1 MAFYKNVF
9 GGHIFYC
16 HFPDYKNLN
25 TFLMKKLFLFLLVG
39 AFSCT
44 NTNTISDELA
54 GWEKQA
60 ERITITRD
68 SYGVPHIYGDTDA
81 DAVFGMIF
89 AQCEDDFNRV
99 EMNYINAM
107 GRLAEVEGE
116 DEIYRDL
123 RMKLFIDPE
132 EMKQDYESSPI
143 WLKDLMNA
151 FADGINYYLYTHP
164 ETQPKLLTRFEPWMA
179 LTFSEGSI
187 GGDIERVNL
196 SRLKNFYGED
206 KTDLV
211 IAEPFIRDD
220 EPRGSNGI
228 SIAPQKTKNG
238 NALFLINPHTSFFF
252 RSEVHM
258 ISQEGLNAYGAVTWG
273 QFFIY
278 QGFNERVGW
287 MHTSSRA
294 DAIDEYLET
303 IFEKDD
309 TYYYLVGEDERE
321 LESKVLS
328 IPYKTDAGNEVMDF
342 TVYYS
347 HHGPIIREQDG
358 KWVSIALMQR
368 PVDALTQS
376 YTRTKANNYQEFYE
390 TMEIRTNS
398 SNNTVYA
405 DADGTIAYFHG
416 NYIPIRDTRF
426 DWSKPLDGSNPD
438 TDYEGLHSL
447 EEMIVIKNPENGW
460 IQNCNSSPFTA
471 AGEFSPKQEDYAS
484 YIAPDQENFRGIHAV
499 RVLKDKTDFTIES
512 LIEAAYDSQLPG
524 FEKLVPSIVGA
535 YEAEGAT
542 YPELND
548 PIESLKGWDIR
559 FSAES
564 VPTSVAT
571 YYGNEMLRQAREM
584 ERGPGSIYDFIVDG
598 FTTEQKLDGFKV
610 AINKMTEDFG
620 SWEIPWGEINRYQRI
635 NGDIRQPFNDDE
647 PSLPVG
653 FHSGRWGLVV
663 IIRSQ
668 DIPKYQKNVWNQW

>member
-1 MAFYKNVF
+1 
-9 GGHIFYC
+9 
-16 HFPDYKNLN
+16 
-25 TFLMKKLFLFLLVG
+25 
-39 AFSCT
+39 
-44 NTNTISDELA
+44 
-54 GWEKQA
+54 
-60 ERITITRD
+60 
-68 SYGVPHIYGDTDA
+68 
-81 DAVFGMIF
+81 
-89 AQCEDDFNRV
+89 
-99 EMNYINAM
+99 
-107 GRLAEVEGE
+107 
-116 DEIYRDL
+116 
-123 RMKLFIDPE
+123 MKLFIDPE

-358 KWVSIALMQR
+358 KHLRFQFSLVFSNQVIICIILLKNCFKVFIDCISSGRSMH
-368 PVDALTQS
+368 PS
-376 YTRTKANNYQEFYE
+376 YPFIE
-390 TMEIRTNS
+390 TL
-398 SNNTVYA
+398 VY
-405 DADGTIAYFHG
+405 
-416 NYIPIRDTRF
+416 
-426 DWSKPLDGSNPD
+426 
-438 TDYEGLHSL
+438 
-447 EEMIVIKNPENGW
+447 
-460 IQNCNSSPFTA
+460 
-471 AGEFSPKQEDYAS
+471 
-484 YIAPDQENFRGIHAV
+484 
-499 RVLKDKTDFTIES
+499 
-512 LIEAAYDSQLPG
+512 
-524 FEKLVPSIVGA
+524 EKLAPS
-535 YEAEGAT
+535 
-542 YPELND
+542 N
-548 PIESLKGWDIR
+548 
-559 FSAES
+559 SAI
-564 VPTSVAT
+564 
-571 YYGNEMLRQAREM
+571 G
-584 ERGPGSIYDFIVDG
+584 I
-598 FTTEQKLDGFKV
+598 
-610 AINKMTEDFG
+610 
-620 SWEIPWGEINRYQRI
+620 
-635 NGDIRQPFNDDE
+635 
-647 PSLPVG
+647 
-653 FHSGRWGLVV
+653 
-663 IIRSQ
+663 
-668 DIPKYQKNVWNQW
+668 